1 MKENNIHPMGFCPI
15 ARGADTK
22 KCPNI
27 SEHKTITTL
36 SQKYDK
42 SGAQIM
48 LNWGLQRGHIVIPRS
63 SNFDRCVENFKSIT
77 FKLEESDV

>member
-1 MKENNIHPMGFCPI
+1 MKEHDIYPMGFCPI

-27 SEHKTITTL
+27 SEHKTIL
-36 SQKYDK
+36 SASQKYDK

-48 LNWGLQRGHIVIPRS
+48 LNWGI
-63 SNFDRCVENFKSIT
+63 
-77 FKLEESDV
+77 